1 MHAADDRGREADGD
15 GVDVPL
21 AFDAREAVFG
31 RLKGR
36 RPAVFLD
43 YDGTLTG
50 IVDRPED
57 AHLSSPMRDTVHAL
71 AGRCPVAV
79 VSGRDR
85 RDVAARV
92 RLPGLVYAGSH
103 GFDIAGPHGTEIQYE
118 AGGGFTV
125 TIERAARELRRQLQG
140 TDGAIVEPKKYSVAV
155 HFRLVAPADLPH
167 VKAVVRGVL
176 DAYPDLRQTE
186 GKMVFELRPRLDW
199 DKGKAIEW
207 LLQALELDGP
217 DVVPIYI
224 GDDTTDED
232 AFRAL
237 AGRGMGILVADAP
250 RPTAAGYRLRS
261 PAEVQRW
268 LQALVDYLAAP
279 SS

>member
-1 MHAADDRGREADGD
+1 MGSTSPG
-15 GVDVPL
+15 P
-21 AFDAREAVFG
+21 
-31 RLKGR
+31 
-36 RPAVFLD
+36 
-43 YDGTLTG
+43 TG
-50 IVDRPED
+50 PR
-57 AHLSSPMRDTVHAL
+57 SST
-71 AGRCPVAV
+71 
-79 VSGRDR
+79 
-85 RDVAARV
+85 
-92 RLPGLVYAGSH
+92 
-103 GFDIAGPHGTEIQYE
+103 E

-155 HFRLVAPADLPH
+155 HFRLVDPADLPH

-176 DAYPDLRQTE
+176 DAYPDLRQTD

-207 LLQALELDGP
+207 LLQALGLDGP

-237 AGRGMGILVADAP
+237 AGRGVGILVADSP

-268 LQALVDYLAAP
+268 LQALVEHLPAP